1 MGKKGVS
8 LQYITKLIRARHGEQ
23 LDTGKKKKERQKIS
37 LGLSDKV
44 DEHNSGSLT
53 NINMQKNDP

>member
-8 LQYITKLIRARHGEQ
+8 LQYITKIMGARHGEP
-23 LDTGKKKKERQKIS
+23 LDTGKKKKEGQQLS

-44 DEHNSGSLT
+44 EEHNSGSLT
-53 NINMQKNDP
+53 NINMRKNDP